1 MHQNNAVDVLVE
13 YLATW
18 SMFARSCYVDEFNEI
33 RLFCP
38 CMGMNLLVMVIIY
51 GLAFVHPSSYW
62 NIFPCKWNE
71 MHHPPWHPSS
81 NQWSIHGQSMVQP
94 DISNEQDRI
103 SLLQDLQQQPLS
115 LFQWGQMPMAEERNS
130 NSLMSFFRRL
140 FLPPIYSSNISVY
153 PLFLYRYSILFFIP
167 FFH

>member
-1 MHQNNAVDVLVE
+1 
-13 YLATW
+13 
-18 SMFARSCYVDEFNEI
+18 
-33 RLFCP
+33 
-38 CMGMNLLVMVIIY
+38 
-51 GLAFVHPSSYW
+51 
-62 NIFPCKWNE
+62 
-71 MHHPPWHPSS
+71 
-81 NQWSIHGQSMVQP
+81 MVQP